1 MPQQRTHIIRFVDVN
16 IPVGEE
22 LVDFLSIIRV
32 RVRVRVCPQN
42 PNAIHTTVAAHHTLA
57 WSLPT
62 CLEVTVKCGVDERW
76 YIHYCARLCT
86 HHTIV
91 NGIHGLKGSPL
102 LA

>member
-1 MPQQRTHIIRFVDVN
+1 MPQQRTHFIRFVDVN

-32 RVRVRVCPQN
+32 RVRVRVYPQN

-62 CLEVTVKCGVDERW
+62 CLEVTVKCSVDERW
-76 YIHYCARLCT
+76 VSHCCNRLCI
-86 HHTIV
+86 HHTMV
-91 NGIHGLKGSPL
+91 NCIHGLKGSPL

>member
-62 CLEVTVKCGVDERW
+62 CLEVTVKCGFDERW
-76 YIHYCARLCT
+76 
-86 HHTIV
+86 
-91 NGIHGLKGSPL
+91 
-102 LA
+102 